1 MVFWFFRRT
10 GNTEGASGGT
20 ETERIWNNDERPS
33 YETTR
38 ARFRIHKQIR
48 DGNVPVLKPVVKV
61 IDDPLH
67 IATYKKGSIKLYERQ
82 EINSPSGEGA
92 SDEVEEEVI
101 VSDTELRPQAQATK
115 LKRRRRRKRRKR
127 HNSEN

>member
-10 GNTEGASGGT
+10 ENTE
-20 ETERIWNNDERPS
+20 ETEPIWNNDERPS

-82 EINSPSGEGA
+82 EINSPSGE
-92 SDEVEEEVI
+92 VEEEVI
-101 VSDTELRPQAQATK
+101 VSDTELRPH
-115 LKRRRRRKRRKR
+115 KRRRRRKRRKR